1 MADVLQKV
9 IGGNDIKNGT
19 AVVSIDKLGVITNHI
34 VDTTNNQTSQV
45 ISQSGILDTRFDD
58 VGYYFGGSG
67 TP

>member
-34 VDTTNNQTSQV
+34 VNTTNNQTTQV
-45 ISQSGILDTRFDD
+45 ISQSGTLDTRFDN

>member
-9 IGGNDIKNGT
+9 IDGNDIKNGT

-58 VGYYFGGSG
+58 VGYYLGGSG

>member
-9 IGGNDIKNGT
+9 IGANDIKNGT

-34 VDTTNNQTSQV
+34 VNTTNNQTTQV
-45 ISQSGILDTRFDD
+45 ILQSGILDTRFDD
-58 VGYYFGGSG
+58 IGYYLGGSG

>member
-9 IGGNDIKNGT
+9 IGANDIKNGT

-58 VGYYFGGSG
+58 VGYYLGGSG

>member
-9 IGGNDIKNGT
+9 IGANDIKNGT

-34 VDTTNNQTSQV
+34 VDTTNNQTTQV
-45 ISQSGILDTRFDD
+45 ILQSGILDTRFDD
-58 VGYYFGGSG
+58 IGYYLGGSG